1 MTQQGPF
8 HNDRVRA
15 GPGTARRRRTRGI
28 TPARSILGCCLG
40 HHVLEKSPM
49 RLLLTLMLAV
59 LSLPLLVQ
67 AQVRETSDYLRRMD
81 ANGDGRVSLAEYQAW
96 MGYAFERMDRNGD
109 RVLGADELPGGRGK
123 PVSVAAHRES
133 LAAAFRRQ
141 DTNRDGMLDARELAA
156 PPPR

>member
-1 MTQQGPF
+1 
-8 HNDRVRA
+8 
-15 GPGTARRRRTRGI
+15 
-28 TPARSILGCCLG
+28 
-40 HHVLEKSPM
+40 M

-59 LSLPLLVQ
+59 LSLPLLVH

-109 RVLGADELPGGRGK
+109 GVLGADELPGGRGGSRSK
-123 PVSVAAHRES
+123 PVSLAAHRES
-133 LAAAFRRQ
+133 LAAAFHRQ